1 MSDGNTFDREKLL
14 SVGVM
19 GRKSSPTVIEGRD
32 AKGYRAKATKDE
44 HGNVTVEH
52 NNPQDQVDVHIR
64 APQVRITQREVSH
77 DDA

>member
-19 GRKSSPTVIEGRD
+19 GRKSAPRVIEGRD
-32 AKGYRAKATKDE
+32 AQGYRAKATKDE
-44 HGNVTVEH
+44 HGHITVEH
-52 NNPQDQVDVHIR
+52 ANPQDQVDVHIR
-64 APQVRITQREVSH
+64 APHIKLAAREVAH